1 MLLISCLLYRIILTD
16 DVTLYKIVIRAR
28 GYMISRIIVWRYP
41 PWPRLPCPDP
51 ASLHATLLVATLA
64 RGTWR
69 VLRAD
74 LVVSASDVGKRA

>member
-1 MLLISCLLYRIILTD
+1 MSCLLYRIVLID
-16 DVTLYKIVIRAR
+16 DITLYKVVMEAA
-28 GYMISRIIVWRYP
+28 GYRIIIWRYP

-51 ASLHATLLVATLA
+51 ASLRAILLVTTLA